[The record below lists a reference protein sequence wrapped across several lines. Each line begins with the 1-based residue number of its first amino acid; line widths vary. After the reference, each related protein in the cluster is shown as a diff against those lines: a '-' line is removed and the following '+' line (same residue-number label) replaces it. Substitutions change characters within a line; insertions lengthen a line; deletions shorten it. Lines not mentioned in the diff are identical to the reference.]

1 MPSKVAFGSDGT
13 ATATLLKRLEKENAT
28 KNQLERRREGD
39 TEYVFLNQTVSGLG
53 LPAALQ
59 MALDK
64 ALAALPVPK
73 KMRYQIPR
81 PSVSDIHL
89 EASTSERRSSYAMD
103 TVEFVR
109 PAHGL
114 VALHGENIV
123 KVTALGLEADRVTR
137 GHRVLSDKPLV
148 IRHAEDY
155 ERVLREEGK
164 VEASYI
170 TRRERVKEEL
180 QRAEKELARKAGQK
194 PDGRIPVGVRSFVID
209 TERAEPVAHIFP
221 QSTNLEA
228 SERAVYCSGGSDL
241 VDEVTALVEWP
252 KAYWGQFDKKFLE
265 LPIECLALTMKQHQK
280 YFPVFNSS
288 ADLLPYFVIVA
299 NNDHSIA
306 GNAETIRR
314 NIESGNERV
323 LRPRLTDARFFFEQ
337 DKKTRLEKRVPK
349 LADVVFHNKLGSQLE
364 RTERIQLLAG
374 RIARDLNANVALA
387 ERASWLCKADLL
399 SGMVGEFPELQGVMG
414 RYYAVHDGEDEI
426 VANAIEAHYRPRFAG
441 DRLPDGSVA
450 CAVALADKLDTLVGM
465 FSIGNAPTGERDPFG
480 LRRQALGVVRILLE
494 RKLPLDLLALLIDAR
509 VALLPSELARGLV
522 GKQAKW
528 VDEQVPLEVLTF
540 IFDRMRGYLK
550 DIEFK
555 ADEIEAV
562 LSQTTGRID
571 LIPIRLEAVRE
582 FKKLPEAESLAAANK
597 RIRNI
602 LKKAPQ
608 FDSPKFPQRP
618 WENPAEAALFN
629 ALQKVAPRVHKHFGE
644 LRYKEALVELAAL
657 KSPVDRFFEEV
668 MVMVDDPDLRNSR
681 LDLLRTLDGLMN
693 QVADLSR
700 LAA

>member
-1 MPSKVAFGSDGT
+1 MTNTLLVELLTEELPPKALSKLGGAFASHIHVGLGDCGLVDSTGTSTFFATPRRLAVTITNVLNHAPDRSKTKKLMPSKVAFGSDGT

-209 TERAEPVAHIFP
+209 TERAEH
-221 QSTNLEA
+221 L
-228 SERAVYCSGGSDL
+228 
-241 VDEVTALVEWP
+241 
-252 KAYWGQFDKKFLE
+252 
-265 LPIECLALTMKQHQK
+265 
-280 YFPVFNSS
+280 S
-288 ADLLPYFVIVA
+288 APF
-299 NNDHSIA
+299 
-306 GNAETIRR
+306 T
-314 NIESGNERV
+314 
-323 LRPRLTDARFFFEQ
+323 
-337 DKKTRLEKRVPK
+337 
-349 LADVVFHNKLGSQLE
+349 
-364 RTERIQLLAG
+364 
-374 RIARDLNANVALA
+374 
-387 ERASWLCKADLL
+387 
-399 SGMVGEFPELQGVMG
+399 
-414 RYYAVHDGEDEI
+414 
-426 VANAIEAHYRPRFAG
+426 
-441 DRLPDGSVA
+441 
-450 CAVALADKLDTLVGM
+450 AVAGA
-465 FSIGNAPTGERDPFG
+465 I
-480 LRRQALGVVRILLE
+480 
-494 RKLPLDLLALLIDAR
+494 
-509 VALLPSELARGLV
+509 
-522 GKQAKW
+522 
-528 VDEQVPLEVLTF
+528 
-540 IFDRMRGYLK
+540 
-550 DIEFK
+550 
-555 ADEIEAV
+555 
-562 LSQTTGRID
+562 
-571 LIPIRLEAVRE
+571 
-582 FKKLPEAESLAAANK
+582 
-597 RIRNI
+597 
-602 LKKAPQ
+602 
-608 FDSPKFPQRP
+608 
-618 WENPAEAALFN
+618 
-629 ALQKVAPRVHKHFGE
+629 
-644 LRYKEALVELAAL
+644 
-657 KSPVDRFFEEV
+657 
-668 MVMVDDPDLRNSR
+668 
-681 LDLLRTLDGLMN
+681 
-693 QVADLSR
+693 
-700 LAA
+700 